1 MGTSIAGWFREKP
14 NIDDL
19 GVPLQETPIWL
30 NPVNSKSLIL
40 FKLSLQQSRRISSTR
55 FLAATFQFFP
65 GFWCLKISLNYG
77 GLTIQKLGFNL
88 MGFNENLPSGNLKVC
103 YGESSIGKPSKCMS
117 DLGQQNL
124 EILKYVLC
132 HFSVMFC
139 HCFVVWVCHLSFSC
153 HLGVSCV
160 CHVSVSLACSKC
172 GFPTRTRN
180 YRTMLKWQKT
190 QGKARFLTLS
200 SSAANAGHQK
210 NKNHNI
216 YIYIYNRKMTK
227 NYEKT
232 IRCNAKK
239 WQKHGLIWYI
249 HYDPIR

>member
-1 MGTSIAGWFREKP
+1 MGTPIAGWFREKP

-55 FLAATFQFFP
+55 FLAATLQFFP

-88 MGFNENLPSGNLKVC
+88 MGFNENLSFGNLKVC

-117 DLGQQNL
+117 NLGQQNL

-153 HLGVSCV
+153 HLGASCV
-160 CHVSVSLACSKC
+160 CVCGVCVCVCVSC
-172 GFPTRTRN
+172 F
-180 YRTMLKWQKT
+180 M
-190 QGKARFLTLS
+190 FLSVLR
-200 SSAANAGHQK
+200 AANAGFQQKREITEQCSNDKKRKEKHDFRHCQALPQMQGTKK
-210 NKNHNI
+210 NKNHN
-216 YIYIYNRKMTK
+216 YIYICIT
-227 NYEKT
+227 E
-232 IRCNAKK
+232 
-239 WQKHGLIWYI
+239 Q
-249 HYDPIR
+249 

>member
-1 MGTSIAGWFREKP
+1 MGTPIAGWFREKP

-132 HFSVMFC
+132 HFSVMVC
-139 HCFVVWVCHLSFSC
+139 HCFVAWVCHLSCSC

-160 CHVSVSLACSKC
+160 CVMFLSVLRAPNAGFQQKREITEQCSNDK
-172 GFPTRTRN
+172 
-180 YRTMLKWQKT
+180 KT
-190 QGKARFLTLS
+190 QGKARFSTLS
-200 SSAANAGHQK
+200 K
-210 NKNHNI
+210 LC
-216 YIYIYNRKMTK
+216 RK
-227 NYEKT
+227 
-232 IRCNAKK
+232 
-239 WQKHGLIWYI
+239 
-249 HYDPIR
+249 